1 LVGALPHIS
10 LSIYPAFGSA
20 QISAWWARSVLYSP
34 TTSAPSRR
42 IMMLVKEVMSDRVIR
57 VAPDCNLKEI
67 AIAMRD
73 GDLGSIPVSEDDK
86 LIGMVT
92 DRDIVI
98 RGLTGTVALHSMT
111 ARDVMSP
118 SVKYC
123 YEDQRLEEVL
133 SNMASEQI
141 RRLPVISRDK
151 RLVGIVSL
159 GDLAKESTR
168 REAGEALE
176 GIAKC

>member
-1 LVGALPHIS
+1 
-10 LSIYPAFGSA
+10 
-20 QISAWWARSVLYSP
+20 
-34 TTSAPSRR
+34 
-42 IMMLVKEVMSDRVIR
+42 MLVKEVMSERVIR
-57 VAPDCNLKEI
+57 VAPESNLRDI

-73 GDLGSIPVSEDDK
+73 ADLGSIPVSEDDK

-98 RGLTGTVALHSMT
+98 RGLTGTMEVHALT
-111 ARDVMSP
+111 ARDIMSP
-118 SVKYC
+118 TIKYC

-159 GDLAKESTR
+159 SDLAKEATR
-168 REAGEALE
+168 RETGEALE
-176 GIAKC
+176 EIAKS

>member
-1 LVGALPHIS
+1 
-10 LSIYPAFGSA
+10 
-20 QISAWWARSVLYSP
+20 
-34 TTSAPSRR
+34 
-42 IMMLVKEVMSDRVIR
+42 MLVKEVMSERVIR
-57 VAPDCNLKEI
+57 VAPESNLHDI

-73 GDLGSIPVSEDDK
+73 ADLGSIPVSEDDK

-98 RGLTGTVALHSMT
+98 RGLTGTMALHTLT
-111 ARDVMSP
+111 ARDIMSP

-133 SNMASEQI
+133 SNMATEQI
-141 RRLPVISRDK
+141 RRLPVVSRDK

-159 GDLAKESTR
+159 GDLAKESTS
-168 REAGEALE
+168 RETGEALE
-176 GIAKC
+176 KITKS